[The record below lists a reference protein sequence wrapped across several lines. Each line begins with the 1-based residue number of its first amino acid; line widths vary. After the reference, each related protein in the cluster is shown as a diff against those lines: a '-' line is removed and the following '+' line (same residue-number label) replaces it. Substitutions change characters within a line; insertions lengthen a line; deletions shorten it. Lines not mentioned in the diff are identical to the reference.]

1 MLNYQIIDILTNRL
15 PDANLTHALEVKIY
29 TNILLCFFLQ
39 MNYCREI
46 NG

>member
-29 TNILLCFFLQ
+29 KYIIMFLPTNELLP
-39 MNYCREI
+39 
-46 NG
+46 